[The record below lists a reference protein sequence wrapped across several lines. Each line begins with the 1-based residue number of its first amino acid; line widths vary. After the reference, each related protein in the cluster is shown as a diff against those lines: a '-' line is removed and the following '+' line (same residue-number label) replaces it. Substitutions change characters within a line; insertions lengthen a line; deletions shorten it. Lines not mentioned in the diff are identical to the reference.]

1 MNAVIAGTCP
11 TSISISMVKISL
23 ALLTAK
29 YFHLDITR
37 GCTSISVYT
46 TDIAI
51 TNAH

>member
-29 YFHLDITR
+29 YFHLDIT
-37 GCTSISVYT
+37 SISVYT